1 MYSSRAAHPTNTPL
15 IATHPITQQ
24 YVGVAVNDAGGSWVH
39 GVKVMRRRERGRE
52 RKGTWPEGRGHKS
65 GGVVVKEVVEA
76 RGGRK
81 TLLNIQGRPSRN
93 PEKES

>member
-1 MYSSRAAHPTNTPL
+1 
-15 IATHPITQQ
+15 
-24 YVGVAVNDAGGSWVH
+24 
-39 GVKVMRRRERGRE
+39 MRLRERGKE

-81 TLLNIQGRPSRN
+81 VWAALSPIPGVMECAWR
-93 PEKES
+93 ESSQVAVRCW